1 MSEAE
6 SEEHSVLL
14 DTARDIER
22 IGDHFENIIELVD
35 YQITNKVR
43 MTKEA
48 NTDLADM
55 FELTIVT
62 VKEAVFALEK

>member
-35 YQITNKVR
+35 YQITNKVK

-62 VKEAVFALEK
+62 VKEAVLL